1 MYLHENNGGI
11 DRLSRYDNVN
21 DIIIDFYNTRYQKYE
36 ERKNEYLKIL
46 KYELDFINYKVK
58 FIDEK
63 IKGLIKVDNVK
74 IDVLISQLET
84 RGYPKLGSNYKDENK
99 SYNYLTDIKILY
111 LTKEYRD
118 KLHSEYLKKKE
129 EYENYKKLTIKELWL
144 NEIKEFE
151 IEYDKINGN
160 DKKAINKK

>member
-1 MYLHENNGGI
+1 M
-11 DRLSRYDNVN
+11 
-21 DIIIDFYNTRYQKYE
+21 
-36 ERKNEYLKIL
+36 KIL

-151 IEYDKINGN
+151 IEYDKIMS
-160 DKKAINKK
+160 DKKK